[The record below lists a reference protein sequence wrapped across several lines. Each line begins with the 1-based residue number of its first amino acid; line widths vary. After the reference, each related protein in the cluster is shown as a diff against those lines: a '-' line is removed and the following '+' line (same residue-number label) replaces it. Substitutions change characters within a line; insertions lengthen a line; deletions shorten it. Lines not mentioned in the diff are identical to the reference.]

1 RGTAI
6 SAVLRQWPE
15 VLEIIPHAG
24 RLRIRLREG
33 SDAAALMWRIRTL
46 AAQEQLPLQALQ
58 PAAPELEDV
67 FVALLEANR
76 REGAAE

>member
-1 RGTAI
+1 MG
-6 SAVLRQWPE
+6 
-15 VLEIIPHAG
+15 
-24 RLRIRLREG
+24 
-33 SDAAALMWRIRTL
+33 RIRTL
-46 AAQEQLPLQALQ
+46 AAQEQLPLEALQ